1 MSENNDVADGLQELY
16 LEDGGAVPPP
26 AGADAIGA
34 PPPPHHHVAGHA
46 PSLQLPTFWTDT
58 PSAWFGLAE
67 SRFRMRNITNEWD
80 RFDVV
85 VSSLPKDT
93 LRLVL
98 SAVTDPDEHVP
109 YTAIKA
115 RLLATHVRTDY
126 QRIEQLLLM
135 DGLGDRRPSELLA
148 HMLENCPTGEDK
160 TKFFAFFFLHRLPQE
175 LRIMLGEDD
184 HADVHAVAAKAD
196 RLWALHGHRQHGAIA
211 AVDLDNVN
219 AVRGAAS
226 GSKRGA
232 ARGRGRGAPA
242 AAAAAAAHNPAPSA
256 LARESSGLCFFH
268 WGWGDKAKKCEA
280 PCSWQGN

>member
-1 MSENNDVADGLQELY
+1 MRHINDE
-16 LEDGGAVPPP
+16 
-26 AGADAIGA
+26 
-34 PPPPHHHVAGHA
+34 
-46 PSLQLPTFWTDT
+46 WTKFDT
-58 PSAWFGLAE
+58 
-67 SRFRMRNITNEWD
+67 
-80 RFDVV
+80 V
-85 VSSLPKDT
+85 VSALPKDT

-98 SAVTDPDEHVP
+98 SAVTDPDEHAP

-115 RLLATHVRTDY
+115 RLLSTHIRTDY
-126 QRIEQLLLM
+126 QRIEQLLTM

-196 RLWALHGHRQHGAIA
+196 RLWALHGHRQHGAVA
-211 AVDLDNVN
+211 AVDLADVN
-219 AVRGAAS
+219 AVRGATG
-226 GSKRGA
+226 GSKRGG

-242 AAAAAAAHNPAPSA
+242 AAARNPAPSA

>member
-1 MSENNDVADGLQELY
+1 MSENNDVAEGLQELY
-16 LEDGGAVPPP
+16 LEDGAG

-34 PPPPHHHVAGHA
+34 QLPPPHVAGHA
-46 PSLQLPTFWTDT
+46 HHAPPPSLQLPTFWTDS

-67 SRFRMRNITNEWD
+67 SRFRMRHMTSEWD
-80 RFDVV
+80 KFDVV
-85 VSSLPKDT
+85 VSALPKDT

-98 SAVTDPDEHVP
+98 SAVTEPDEHVP

-148 HMLENCPTGEDK
+148 HMLESCPTGEEK

-196 RLWALHGHRQHGAIA
+196 RLWALHGHRMHGAIA
-211 AVDLDNVN
+211 AVDSADVN
-219 AVRGAAS
+219 AVRS
-226 GSKRGA
+226 GTSGTKRGA
-232 ARGRGRGAPA
+232 GRGRGRGAPA
-242 AAAAAAAHNPAPSA
+242 AAATAAAYHPAPSA

-268 WGWGDKAKKCEA
+268 WGWGEKAKKCEA
-280 PCSWQGN
+280 PCTWQGN

>member
-1 MSENNDVADGLQELY
+1 MSENNDIAEDIAELY
-16 LEDGGAVPPP
+16 LEDGGADLPP
-26 AGADAIGA
+26 AGPP
-34 PPPPHHHVAGHA
+34 PPPPHAAGQHHHA
-46 PSLQLPTFWTDT
+46 PALQLPSFWTDS

-67 SRFRMRNITNEWD
+67 SRFRMRHINNEWD
-80 RFDVV
+80 KFDAV
-85 VSSLPKDT
+85 VSALPKDT

-115 RLLATHVRTDY
+115 RLLSTHIRTDY
-126 QRIEQLLLM
+126 QRIEQLLSM
-135 DGLGDRRPSELLA
+135 DGLGERRPSELLA

-196 RLWALHGHRQHGAIA
+196 RLWALHGHRQHGAVA
-211 AVDLDNVN
+211 AVDLADVN
-219 AVRGAAS
+219 AVRGAS
-226 GSKRGA
+226 SSQTRGA
-232 ARGRGRGAPA
+232 GRGRGRGAPAA

>member
-1 MSENNDVADGLQELY
+1 MSENNDIAEGLQELY
-16 LEDGGAVPPP
+16 LEDGGADPPP
-26 AGADAIGA
+26 AVDVQLP
-34 PPPPHHHVAGHA
+34 PPPPHHSPA
-46 PSLQLPTFWTDT
+46 LQLPSFWTDS

-67 SRFRMRNITNEWD
+67 SRFRMRHIANEWD
-80 RFDVV
+80 RFDAV
-85 VSSLPKDT
+85 VSALPKDT

-115 RLLATHVRTDY
+115 RLLSTHVRTDY
-126 QRIEQLLLM
+126 QRIEQLLSM

-148 HMLENCPTGEDK
+148 HMLESCPTGEEK

-196 RLWALHGHRQHGAIA
+196 RLWALHSHRQHGAVA
-211 AVDLDNVN
+211 AVDLADVN
-219 AVRGAAS
+219 AVRGATS
-226 GSKRGA
+226 GQKRGA
-232 ARGRGRGAPA
+232 GRGRGRGAPA
-242 AAAAAAAHNPAPSA
+242 AAAGHNPAPSA

-268 WGWGDKAKKCEA
+268 WGWGDKAKKCET